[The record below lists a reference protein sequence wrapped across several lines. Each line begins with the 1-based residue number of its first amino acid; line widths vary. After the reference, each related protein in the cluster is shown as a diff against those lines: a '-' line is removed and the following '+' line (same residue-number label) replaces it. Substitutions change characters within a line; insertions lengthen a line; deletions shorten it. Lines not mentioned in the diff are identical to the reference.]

1 MSSVG
6 RNKDRLRA
14 KKKSGVKAIK
24 DDMKQKIQTLGKVF
38 KQTEDLLI
46 NQFEVRCAPLADPL
60 TQFELDEYS
69 RMHLDDPIN
78 LATQNA
84 IASAPLDWLAED
96 RKFVSQI
103 DYAYSHLPDKCPK
116 PTCQDNSG
124 RCWLFA
130 SLNTIRYNMID
141 KFNLSDTFE
150 LSEAYLFFFDKL
162 ERSLFYL
169 EKMIE
174 VRDKPI
180 HDTVVNGMVTYFAP
194 TTDGG
199 TWSFF
204 VNLISKYGIVPKS
217 CYGEGLNSQD
227 TTNMNEFLFA
237 KLGEFAMEIRDT
249 EATDEELQKKVRDE
263 YMPEIYSMMVKF
275 LGEPPQKFDW
285 NYHEVGDGFED
296 VRQRGTYQSVKDL
309 TPLKFYSELVE
320 PDLRPDTKVV
330 LRHDP
335 RDRFPDYRVYDVEHF
350 GAMVGGN
357 PDIAMSVP
365 WEVLSAIAARA
376 VMDGKQVW
384 FSADVDKSMSYEH
397 GILSTE
403 AYDFERILNTKFV
416 KDKGADLDV
425 RISAPTHAMVLVGV
439 DVEDEDPDQ
448 VKKWKVE
455 NSWGEHSG
463 GMDPGYLMMTQEW
476 FSRYGYEVVVDLEY
490 LDDQTREAFEKYQFH
505 PIHLP
510 FNDAFGAVARYH

>member
-1 MSSVG
+1 MSSVE
-6 RNKDRLRA
+6 RNKDRLKA
-14 KKKSGVKAIK
+14 KKKSGVKKIK
-24 DDMKQKIQTLGKVF
+24 EIVKQKTNEIGKAL
-38 KQTEDLLI
+38 KSSGDLLI
-46 NQFEVRCAPLADPL
+46 KQFEARCAPLGDPL
-60 TQFELDEYS
+60 TPEQLEAYS
-69 RMHLDDPIN
+69 QVHLEDPVN

-84 IASAPLDWLAED
+84 IASTPIVWLAED

-103 DYAYSHLPDKCPK
+103 DYAYSHLPEKCPR

-130 SLNTIRYNMID
+130 SLNTIRYSMIE
-141 KFNLSDTFE
+141 KFNLNETFE
-150 LSEAYLFFFDKL
+150 LSEAYLFFFDKV

-174 VRDKPI
+174 VRDRPI
-180 HDTVVNGMVTYFAP
+180 HDTVVNGMITYFAP

-204 VNLISKYGIVPKS
+204 VNLITKYGIVPKS
-217 CYGEGLNSQD
+217 CYGEGYNSRD
-227 TTNMNEFLFA
+227 TEGMNEFLFA
-237 KLGEFAMEIRDT
+237 KLGEFAMEIRSSK
-249 EATDEELQKKVRDE
+249 ETDEELQKKVRFE

-275 LGEPPQKFDW
+275 LGEPPKQFSW
-285 NYHEVGDGFED
+285 NYHEVGEGFED
-296 VRQRGTYQSVKDL
+296 IRQRGTYRSVKDL
-309 TPLKFYSELVE
+309 TPDKFYTELVE

-350 GAMVGGN
+350 GAMVGGQ
-357 PDIAMSVP
+357 PDIALSVP
-365 WEVLSAIAARA
+365 WEVLSAAAARA

-384 FSADVDKSMSYEH
+384 FSADVGKSMSYEH

-403 AYDFERILNTKFV
+403 AYDFERVLNVKFA
-416 KDKGADLDV
+416 KDKADDLDV

-439 DVEDEDPDQ
+439 DVEDEDPER

-463 GMDPGYLMMTQEW
+463 GMDPGYLLMTQEW

-490 LDDQTREAFEKYQFH
+490 LDDKTREAFEKYQFD

-510 FNDAFGAVARYH
+510 FNDAFGAVARR